1 MKIHDARFLLSSTD
15 HQQLPPP
22 AYAEIAFA
30 GRSNVGKSSLIN
42 SLAQRKKLVRTSNK
56 PGATRA
62 LNFFRLT
69 LEGDATLDLVDLPGY
84 GYAQRSKSERRS
96 WGPLIESFLST
107 RPGLRAV
114 VLIIDVRR
122 GLEDDDREL
131 IDYLTSLELGVF
143 LVATKIDKIPLHQ
156 RKLRVEAIK
165 KEAGRRVFPYSSET
179 GDGRDV
185 LFRSLLRAA
194 SIELPAKD
202 EGIKLADERS

>member
-1 MKIHDARFLLSSTD
+1 MKIHDAQFLLSTTNLAE
-15 HQQLPPP
+15 LPPP

-56 PGATRA
+56 PGATRGI
-62 LNFFRLT
+62 NFFRLT
-69 LEGDATLDLVDLPGY
+69 LEGGAMLDLVDLPGY
-84 GYAQRSKSERRS
+84 GYAQRSKKERRS

-114 VLIIDVRR
+114 VPIIDVRR
-122 GLEDDDREL
+122 GIEEDDLDL
-131 IDYLTSLELGVF
+131 IDYLESIDLGIY
-143 LVATKIDKIPLHQ
+143 LVATKIDKIPRHQ
-156 RKLRVEAIK
+156 RKLRVEALR

-179 GDGRDV
+179 GEGREA

-194 SIELPAKD
+194 SIELPRDPESSGSAA
-202 EGIKLADERS
+202 EG

>member
-1 MKIHDARFLLSSTD
+1 MKILDAQFLLSTTN
-15 HQQLPPP
+15 HEQLPPP

-56 PGATRA
+56 PGATRGI
-62 LNFFRLT
+62 NFFRLS

-96 WGPLIESFLST
+96 WGPLIEGFLST

-122 GLEDDDREL
+122 GIEDDDLEL
-131 IDYLTSLELGVF
+131 IDYLESIGLGIF
-143 LVATKIDKIPLHQ
+143 LVTTKIDKIPLHQ
-156 RKLRVEAIK
+156 RKLRVEALR
-165 KEAGRRVFPYSSET
+165 KEAGRRAFPYSSET
-179 GDGRDV
+179 GDGREV
-185 LFRSLLRAA
+185 LLRSLLKAA
-194 SIELPAKD
+194 SIELPSKGEA
-202 EGIKLADERS
+202 EAPRQ